1 MKSKS
6 ILVDALTLARFS
18 NLKPAQ
24 VDDFRNS
31 VGKDFL
37 PDIWEKHAFGPGQL
51 DGKMAWE
58 EIQGLLRQAWKRRF
72 PLEESVTLIT
82 LVAYRSQLEREWE
95 EDVPDYIKRIP
106 KKYPPEGSENVTK
119 EDILGLSAFPIE
131 QPELDRISKVWP
143 FQRAVMLLT
152 IDPWRARFCPTCGD
166 RVAAVTARSTR
177 CDNPGCFEESR
188 RATKREAWRR
198 KGKQWRSR
206 AKKIQKKGRGK

>member
-24 VDDFRNS
+24 VDDFRNN

-37 PDIWEKHAFGPGQL
+37 PDIWEKRAFGPEQL
-51 DGKMAWE
+51 DGMMAWE
-58 EIQGLLRQAWKRRF
+58 EIQGLLRQGWKRRF

-82 LVAYRSQLEREWE
+82 LVAYHSQLEREWDE
-95 EDVPDYIKRIP
+95 APDYIKQIP
-106 KKYPPEGSENVTK
+106 EKHRPEGSENVTK
-119 EDILGLSAFPIE
+119 EDLLGVSAFPIE

-152 IDPWRARFCPTCGD
+152 IDPWRARFCPTCGE
-166 RVAAVTARSTR
+166 RVAACTARSTR
-177 CDNPGCFEESR
+177 CDNASCFEESR
-188 RATKREAWRR
+188 RATKRKAWRR
-198 KGKQWRSR
+198 KGKQWRAK
-206 AKKIQKKGRGK
+206 AKKTSKKGRGK